1 MESVQRPRNFDPY
14 LQRPKNWKLIIPGV
28 HYFDEGLYTCLVEN
42 NYGNLTHTYRVEAMR
57 YLQHKPILIG
67 QSDDVTVMA
76 GMQANLYC
84 KFETNMSY
92 IIHWLRPNLKFRGED
107 RKLKF
112 NSKSAAHFELLR
124 DSEGR
129 GVIGEHLIIQNASKS
144 DEGAYYCVA
153 KTNSGM
159 TPGFLNLKVLDIDE
173 AILQLPHNIS
183 TRFGDSV
190 VFHCGT
196 HPGLLQFTSWIR
208 YHEEDIENPFE
219 ELVTGSES
227 YLIPNVTE
235 DDIGTYACVV
245 GEKDTIV
252 QNVVYLDILPDIIIN
267 PDPVIAGSNKKLQI
281 AASTTC
287 VIALILLGLSF
298 YMCRRYQREKVKKQQ
313 AIENAHTVTQWTK
326 KVIIERQASQI
337 PGAPIIEPIIRIE
350 KQNSVIKST
359 SRSRLGSENT
369 TLTTVSEYEL
379 PLDPDWE
386 LKREYLNLGQT
397 LGEGQFGK
405 VCKLTIIYL
414 DMKWKF

>member
-1 MESVQRPRNFDPY
+1 MQKPRKWRLTISGLLY
-14 LQRPKNWKLIIPGV
+14 V
-28 HYFDEGLYTCLVEN
+28 DEGLYTCLVEN
-42 NYGNLTHTYRVEAMR
+42 EHGNLSHTYRVEAMR
-57 YLQHKPILIG
+57 FLQHKPILIG
-67 QSDDVTVMA
+67 QSDNVTVMA

-84 KFETNMSY
+84 KFETDLSY
-92 IIHWLRPNLKFRGED
+92 IIHWLRPNPQFRGED
-107 RKLKF
+107 TTGF
-112 NSKSAAHFELLR
+112 DSKNKDHFELLT
-124 DSEGR
+124 DADGR
-129 GVIGEHLIIQNASKS
+129 RVIGEHLVIRNASKS
-144 DEGAYYCVA
+144 DEGAYYCMA
-153 KTNSGM
+153 QTNSGM
-159 TPGFLNLKVLDIDE
+159 TPGFLHLKVLAIDE
-173 AILQLPHNIS
+173 TILQSPHNIS

-196 HPGLLQFTSWIR
+196 HPALLQYTSWIR

-227 YLIPNVTE
+227 YRITNVTKE
-235 DDIGTYACVV
+235 DIGTYACVV

-267 PDPVIAGSNKKLQI
+267 PDRAIAGSNRKLQI

-287 VIALILLGLSF
+287 VIALVLLGVSF

-386 LKREYLNLGQT
+386 LKREYLSLGST

-405 VCKLTIIYL
+405 VSELTIVFCDIKL
-414 DMKWKF
+414 KC